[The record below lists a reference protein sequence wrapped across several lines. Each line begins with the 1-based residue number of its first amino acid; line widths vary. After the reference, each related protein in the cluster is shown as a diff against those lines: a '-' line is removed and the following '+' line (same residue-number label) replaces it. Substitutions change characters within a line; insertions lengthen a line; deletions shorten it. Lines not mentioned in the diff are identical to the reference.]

1 MPSRTSKMNKDPLSE
16 GKRSVSESLKNP
28 SSIEKIVVSDS
39 SNNSNS
45 INELLNTARKFN
57 IPIEIVSE
65 SDLNKISHTGK
76 HQGILAYLVSDG
88 YFPEK
93 TFWGILSRDIP
104 RIRLLILDGIQDP
117 HNFGAISRSALA
129 FGIDYIVIPKKR
141 SVGITSGSIRAS
153 SGAIHSLNIIRVT
166 NISNFINKLKKFDF
180 WTVGLKSGSGKSIK
194 DHKFSKRVGIII
206 GSEHDGIS
214 KKVESQIDIFTEITI
229 EKDKI
234 ESLNASV
241 AASIVMFELFNSK

>member
-16 GKRSVSESLKNP
+16 GRRSVAESLKSP
-28 SSIEKIVVSDS
+28 SSIEKIVVSNS

-65 SDLNKISHTGK
+65 PDLNKISHTGK

-93 TFWGILSRDIP
+93 KFWDILSRDIP

>member
-1 MPSRTSKMNKDPLSE
+1 MPSRTSKMNKEPLSE
-16 GKRSVSESLKNP
+16 GRRSVAESLKNP
-28 SSIEKIVVSDS
+28 SSVDKVLVSKNLTKS
-39 SNNSNS
+39 RP
-45 INELLNTARKFN
+45 INELLETAKKYN
-57 IPIEIVSE
+57 IPIEFKNDA
-65 SDLNKISHTGK
+65 DLDKISHTGK
-76 HQGILAYLVSDG
+76 HQGILAYLVSEG
-88 YFPEK
+88 YYPEIL
-93 TFWGILSRDIP
+93 FWETLINNDSNF
-104 RIRLLILDGIQDP
+104 RLLILDGIQDP

-153 SGAIHSLNIIRVT
+153 SGAIHNLNIIRVP

-180 WTVGLKSGSGKSIK
+180 WIVGLKSGSGKSVK
-194 DHKFSKRVGIII
+194 EHKFSKRVSIVI

-229 EKDKI
+229 KKDKI

-241 AASIVMFELFNSK
+241 AASIVMFELFNSD

>member
-16 GKRSVSESLKNP
+16 GRRSVAESLKNP
-28 SSIEKIVVSDS
+28 SGVEKIVAS
-39 SNNSNS
+39 SSSSNSNS
-45 INELLNTARKFN
+45 IIELLATARKFN
-57 IPIEIVSE
+57 IPIEIVE
-65 SDLNKISHTGK
+65 ETKLNKISHTGK
-76 HQGILAYLVSDG
+76 HQGILAYLVSGG

-93 TFWGILSRDIP
+93 GLWDILSKDTSQA
-104 RIRLLILDGIQDP
+104 RLLILDGIQDP

-153 SGAIHSLNIIRVT
+153 SGAIHSLNIIRVA

-180 WTVGLKSGSGKSIK
+180 WTVGLKSGAGRPIK
-194 DHKFSKRVGIII
+194 DHKFSERVGIVI

>member
-1 MPSRTSKMNKDPLSE
+1 MNKDPLSE
-16 GKRSVSESLKNP
+16 GRRSVAESLKSP
-28 SSIEKIVVSDS
+28 SSIEKIVVSNS

-65 SDLNKISHTGK
+65 PDLNKISHTGK

-93 TFWGILSRDIP
+93 KFWDILSRDIP

>member
-16 GKRSVSESLKNP
+16 GRRSVAESLKSP
-28 SSIEKIVVSDS
+28 SSIEKIVASAS
-39 SNNSNS
+39 SSNSNS

-57 IPIEIVSE
+57 IPIEIADESE
-65 SDLNKISHTGK
+65 LNKISHTGR
-76 HQGILAYLVSDG
+76 HQGILAYLVSEG

-93 TFWGILSRDIP
+93 KLWDILSGDIP
-104 RIRLLILDGIQDP
+104 QIRLLILDGIQDP

-129 FGIDYIVIPKKR
+129 FGIDYVVIPKRR

-180 WTVGLKSGSGKSIK
+180 WTVGLKSGAGRSIK
-194 DHKFSKRVGIII
+194 DHKFSERVGIVI